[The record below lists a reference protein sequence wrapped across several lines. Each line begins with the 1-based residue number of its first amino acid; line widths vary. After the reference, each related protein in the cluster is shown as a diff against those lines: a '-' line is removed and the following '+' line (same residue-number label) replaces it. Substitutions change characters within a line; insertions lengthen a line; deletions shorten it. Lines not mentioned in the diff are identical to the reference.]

1 MNREND
7 EPWSAEEVEEWEHDQ
22 WLKIQEMGDE
32 AYMKVKKKMRWR
44 RTLMKKKKEED
55 GKKKRKEQ
63 KKHISRR

>member
-32 AYMKVKKKMRWR
+32 AYMKVEEGGEM
-44 RTLMKKKKEED
+44 EED
-55 GKKKRKEQ
+55 PL
-63 KKHISRR
+63 